1 MNDKMAPGGTPRKNM
16 CWMLV
21 SNIRQVPAYDSAKAT
36 RHQDKVA
43 SPIAS

>member
-1 MNDKMAPGGTPRKNM
+1 MRRIM

-21 SNIRQVPAYDSAKAT
+21 SEVRQVPAYDFFAKAT

-43 SPIAS
+43 SPIAP